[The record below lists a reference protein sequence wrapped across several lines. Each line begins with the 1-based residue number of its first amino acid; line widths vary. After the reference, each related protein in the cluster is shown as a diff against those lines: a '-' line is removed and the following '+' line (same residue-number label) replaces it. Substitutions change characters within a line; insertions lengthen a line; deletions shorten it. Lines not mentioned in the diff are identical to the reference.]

1 MLKPRI
7 IPPEANARST
17 SLLVMSLAAVKR
29 KRGNTLSWGSD
40 PMAAFTASNAPV
52 ASACQTAAQIVI
64 TAVAQI
70 NATQGKGQVHIAL
83 GNVTGCSQQ
92 EAQLYCVLGKGAKC
106 CPLQSHVLQ
115 LHQAAGHSPHSY
127 SRDRA
132 DWHWHAQRNLCLW
145 ELVSDQKYSATF
157 PSPGGVSMR
166 R

>member
-83 GNVTGCSQQ
+83 GNVITGAVSRRRGCIVSWGREPNAALYSLMCSNCIRLQATALTLTPETVQ
-92 EAQLYCVLGKGAKC
+92 PGTGTTRGICVSGN
-106 CPLQSHVLQ
+106 
-115 LHQAAGHSPHSY
+115 
-127 SRDRA
+127 
-132 DWHWHAQRNLCLW
+132 W
-145 ELVSDQKYSATF
+145 
-157 PSPGGVSMR
+157 
-166 R
+166 